1 MQDNNEKLLSAR
13 VAKILT
19 GILIGIYIIVLIVL
33 FLAELKIEGFEKYRA
48 SNQVLIL
55 LALLIF
61 PFIVAGMGQ
70 VIRSLTLKISGQEL
84 HVELKELKH
93 NVGAEVGRVETNLA
107 GQVSNAE
114 QALWPML
121 AGYNPDIDKR
131 LGGKNKKIIIG
142 SKLDTSQ
149 VFFAALLGEATES
162 LDQNI
167 QCELRVPNGGSM
179 KNFADLKYRWIDMYI
194 DYTGTCSQYFN
205 IDHKGKTDEDIIDEL
220 NFYGANIGIKFL
232 LPLGAS
238 EDYCLV
244 MHKEKA
250 EELGITSIRDLKTAA
265 PQMTFTADPEFL
277 NRKDCYLG
285 LKKYGLHF
293 KTVKPCRILERYSLM
308 KTGEA
313 DLFVGYETDP
323 ELKFGSVVRL
333 EDPDEFFPRYMALP
347 VIHMDAIEKVPGLE
361 QALSRLSNCMK
372 TNDLINVV
380 LELSKTQN
388 HPAVARDLAKR
399 IVA

>member
-1 MQDNNEKLLSAR
+1 MQDDNNKVISGRA
-13 VAKILT
+13 AKIL
-19 GILIGIYIIVLIVL
+19 IVVYIAVLITL
-33 FLAELKIEGFEKYRA
+33 FLAEMNTPGFDKFRA
-48 SNQVLIL
+48 TDQKLIL
-55 LALLIF
+55 LALLIL
-61 PFIVAGMGQ
+61 PFIIAGMGQ
-70 VIRSLTLKISGQEL
+70 MIRSLTLKFSGQEL

-93 NVGAEVGRVETNLA
+93 DVGKEVGRVETNLA

-131 LGGKNKKIIIG
+131 LGGANKKVIIG

-149 VFFAALLGEATES
+149 VFFAALLGQAVGGS
-162 LDQNI
+162 SQNI

-205 IDHKGKTDEDIIDEL
+205 IDHRGKTDEEIIKEL

-232 LPLGAS
+232 PPLGAS

-244 MHKEKA
+244 MHQQKA
-250 EELGITSIRDLKTAA
+250 SELGVKTIRDLKTVA

-285 LKKYGLHF
+285 LKKYGLDF
-293 KTVKPCRILERYSLM
+293 KAVRPCKVIERYSLM
-308 KTGEA
+308 NSGEA

-333 EDPDEFFPRYMALP
+333 KDPDEFFPRYMALP
-347 VIHMDAIEKVPGLE
+347 VVHLDALEKIPDLE
-361 QALSRLSNCMK
+361 KTLSKLANRM
-372 TNDLINVV
+372 TTDDLIHVV
-380 LELSKTQN
+380 AKLRKMPDTDFASKL
-388 HPAVARDLAKR
+388 AEKFVA
-399 IVA
+399 

>member
-1 MQDNNEKLLSAR
+1 MQDDYEKFLSGR
-13 VAKILT
+13 TAK
-19 GILIGIYIIVLIVL
+19 ILIGIYIAVLIIL
-33 FLAELKIEGFEKYRA
+33 FLAELKTPGFEKFRA
-48 SNQVLIL
+48 TNQVLIL
-55 LALLIF
+55 LALFIF

-84 HVELKELKH
+84 HVELKELKQ
-93 NVGAEVGRVETNLA
+93 NVGEEVDRVETNLA

-121 AGYNPDIDKR
+121 AGYNPDVDNR
-131 LGGKNKKIIIG
+131 LEGKDRKIIIG

-149 VFFAALLGEATES
+149 VFFAALLGQAVEDKTN
-162 LDQNI
+162 NI

-179 KNFADLKYRWIDMYI
+179 KNFADLKFHWIDMYI

-205 IDHKGKTDEDIIDEL
+205 IDHKGKTDDEIIEEL
-220 NFYGANIGIKFL
+220 NFYGENIGIKFL
-232 LPLGAS
+232 PPLGAS

-244 MHKEKA
+244 MHEEKA
-250 EELGITSIRDLKTAA
+250 RELGISSIRDLKSAA
-265 PQMTFTADPEFL
+265 PHMTFTADPEFL

-285 LKKYGLHF
+285 LKKYGLDF
-293 KTVKPCRILERYSLM
+293 KSVRPCKISERYSLM
-308 KTGEA
+308 NTGEA

-333 EDPDEFFPRYMALP
+333 KDPDEFFPRYIALP
-347 VIHMDAIEKVPGLE
+347 LVHMKALEKIPELE
-361 QALSRLSNCMK
+361 QSLSKLSNCLT

-380 LELSKTQN
+380 VELSKMQR
-388 HPAVARDLAKR
+388 HPAVALDLAKR
-399 IVA
+399 FVTQKK

>member
-1 MQDNNEKLLSAR
+1 MDDDNEKFLSGRA
-13 VAKILT
+13 AK
-19 GILIGIYIIVLIVL
+19 ILIGIYMAVLLVL
-33 FLAELKIEGFEKYRA
+33 FLAEAGVSLFEPFRA
-48 SNQVLIL
+48 TNQKLLL
-55 LALLIF
+55 LALFII

-93 NVGAEVGRVETNLA
+93 DVGKEVDRVETNLA

-121 AGYNPDIDKR
+121 AGYNPDIEKR
-131 LGGKNKKIIIG
+131 LGGTDKKIIIG

-149 VFFAALLGEATES
+149 VFFAALLGQAVES
-162 LDQNI
+162 ESQNTK
-167 QCELRVPNGGSM
+167 CELRVPNGGSM
-179 KNFADLKYRWIDMYI
+179 KNFADLKFRWIDMYV

-205 IDHKGKTDEDIIDEL
+205 IDHKGKTDEAIIEEL
-220 NFYGANIGIKFL
+220 NFYGENIGIKFL
-232 LPLGAS
+232 SPLGAS

-244 MHKEKA
+244 MHEDKA
-250 EELGITSIRDLKTAA
+250 NELGITTIRDLRAAA
-265 PQMTFTADPEFL
+265 PHMTFTADPEFL

-285 LKKYGLHF
+285 LKAYGLDF
-293 KTVKPCRILERYSLM
+293 KAVKPCKISERYSLM
-308 KTGEA
+308 KSGEA

-333 EDPDEFFPRYMALP
+333 KDPDEFFPRYMALP
-347 VIHMDAIEKVPGLE
+347 LVHMDALEKVPDLE
-361 QALSRLSNCMK
+361 HALSKLSNRLT
-372 TNDLINVV
+372 TNDLIKVV
-380 LELSKTQN
+380 VELSKMHR

-399 IVA
+399 FVS